1 MAEWIAS
8 EMILTE
14 PLAKPATIFMMI
26 RLILEQTDTMAALVF
41 LFMYSF
47 LNKNGYFGAARIISG

>member
-1 MAEWIAS
+1 
-8 EMILTE
+8 MILTE
-14 PLAKPATIFMMI
+14 PLANPATIFMMI